1 MITLRGHFDGKALQ
15 LDEPADLPLNGAYE
29 IQLKPL
35 APAAPE
41 KKSLGRLAE
50 LLAELPENPAWPA
63 DGASQHDHYLH
74 GTPKRP

>member
-1 MITLRGHFDGKALQ
+1 MITVRGHFDGKALQ
-15 LDEPADLPLNGAYE
+15 LDKPADLPLNGAFE

-35 APAAPE
+35 PPTE
-41 KKSLGRLAE
+41 TPRKSLARLTD

>member
-15 LDEPADLPLNGAYE
+15 LDEPADLPLNGAFE

-35 APAAPE
+35 APGAT
-41 KKSLGRLAE
+41 KKMPLAKLVE
-50 LLAELPENPAWPA
+50 ALADLPENPDWPH